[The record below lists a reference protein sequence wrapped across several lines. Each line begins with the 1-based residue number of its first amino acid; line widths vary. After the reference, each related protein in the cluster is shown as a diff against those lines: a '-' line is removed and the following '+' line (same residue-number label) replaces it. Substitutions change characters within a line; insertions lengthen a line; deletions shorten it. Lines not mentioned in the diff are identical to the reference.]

1 VHVWLKASGM
11 AKQTA
16 QAMRK
21 TLVRI
26 TELLEKR

>member
-1 VHVWLKASGM
+1 M

-21 TLVRI
+21 TLDRI
-26 TELLEKR
+26 TELLEKHSGR